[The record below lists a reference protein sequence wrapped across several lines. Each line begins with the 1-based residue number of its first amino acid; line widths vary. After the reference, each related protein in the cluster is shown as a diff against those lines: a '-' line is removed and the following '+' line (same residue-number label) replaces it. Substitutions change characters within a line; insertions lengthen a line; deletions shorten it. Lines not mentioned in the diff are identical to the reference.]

1 MAEYDCAKC
10 PGYCCSYPQ
19 IAIEKSDVARL
30 ARHFGTTL
38 EDATRKFTR
47 AAYGRK
53 WVLRRKKDEHFGR
66 ICRFFDTT
74 LRNCSIYHAR
84 PKVCRSYP
92 NEKSCGYWD
101 FLSWERRQQQDP
113 DFIAK
118 THSGEWP

>member
-1 MAEYDCAKC
+1 MADYDCAKC

-19 IAIEKSDVARL
+19 IAIEKADVARL
-30 ARHFGTTL
+30 ARHFKTTV
-38 EDATRKFTR
+38 EQAARKFTR

-53 WVLRRKKDEHFGR
+53 WVLRRKKDIHYGR

-74 LRNCSIYHAR
+74 KRNCSIYDAR

-92 NEKSCGYWD
+92 NEKACGYWD

-113 DFIAK
+113 DFVAK
-118 THSGEWP
+118 TDSSEWP